1 MNKDECNRNA
11 AVTRD
16 VNGTLFSRVPK
27 KFPVPGKK
35 ISRSG
40 GFPEIAI
47 IEFRSVF
54 VRALL
59 V

>member
-1 MNKDECNRNA
+1 LKIS
-11 AVTRD
+11 RD
-16 VNGTLFSRVPK
+16 VNGTRFSRVPE

-35 ISRSG
+35 ISRLG
-40 GFPEIAI
+40 GFREIAI

-54 VRALL
+54 VRTLL